1 MPTPGQ
7 ELASIDF
14 ASMLG
19 GPLVAAVN
27 AQAQAAA
34 TTVSF
39 IKNVGFEQI
48 ANEQDP
54 AHPRTGKPVYVTFQ
68 YPKEI
73 APYQP
78 AIPATITLAL
88 TNGGSGYTSEPT
100 VTLSG
105 GSGAGAQITARVS
118 GGAVTALT
126 LDNPGT
132 GWTSAPQVNFTGGG
146 GGTGAVATATFVPA
160 RPAQPAQFQDMTLQ
174 VPLLCLVNVPT
185 LEIELVDIRFQAKIN
200 SVVYS
205 KIDSSL
211 KLDVSTEGHG
221 GWAWGGCKLSASFGY
236 QRNTQE
242 GNTVTRDYTMDIA
255 IKASSR
261 PMPQGM
267 EKVLDTL
274 MTSIQSVPVTP

>member
-7 ELASIDF
+7 ELSSIDF

-54 AHPRTGKPVYVTFQ
+54 AHPRTGKPVYVSFQ

-78 AIPATITLAL
+78 AVPATITLAI
-88 TNGGSGYTSEPT
+88 TNPGSGYTTEPT

-105 GSGAGAQITARVS
+105 ASGSGAQVSARVS
-118 GGAVTALT
+118 GGAVTALI

-132 GWTSAPQVNFTGGG
+132 GWTGAPQVNITGGG
-146 GGTGAVATATFVPA
+146 GAGAIATATFVPA

-174 VPLLCLVNVPT
+174 VPLLALVNIPC
-185 LEIELVDIRFQAKIN
+185 IQIDLVKIDFQAKVQ
-200 SVVYS
+200 SAQYT

-211 KLDVSTEGHG
+211 KLDVTTEGHG
-221 GWAWGGCKLSASFGY
+221 GFAWGGCKLSASFGY

-242 GNTVTRDYTMDIA
+242 GNTVTRDYTMSVA
-255 IKASSR
+255 LTASST

-274 MTSIQSVPVTP
+274 MTSIQSVPATP